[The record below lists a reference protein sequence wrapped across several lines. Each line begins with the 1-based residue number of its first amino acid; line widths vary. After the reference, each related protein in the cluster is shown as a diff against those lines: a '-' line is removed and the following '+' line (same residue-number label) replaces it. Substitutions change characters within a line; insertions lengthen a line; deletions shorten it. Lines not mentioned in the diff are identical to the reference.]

1 MERSADTLT
10 RSVSMDASYIP
21 DAVGRGIVTR
31 DAAVA
36 LERLMEREMVGFEDL
51 FAAQLDSQYEV
62 VCQVMES
69 AAALQGKRLRPRLA
83 LLGAAACGRVTPG
96 TRLAAVV
103 VEMVHAATLVH
114 DDVLDNADTRRG
126 APTPHLTWGNRSTI
140 LLGDILVSKAYIL
153 AASGDSPYAAQRVG
167 RAGLALCEGEL
178 RQQHTSGKWELPVEE
193 YIDILG
199 QKTGE
204 LCAASCVLGA
214 WSAGAD
220 PSMMSAVEAF
230 GMQLGIAF
238 QIYDDWLDVW
248 GSPALGKPIG
258 NDISNRKP
266 TLPTLSLVQQ
276 TSPSNR
282 AGLIDEL
289 NAAELTPELRTAL
302 DASTASSI
310 TLDAARD
317 YAEAACSALAP
328 LPDSAAKQALIGV
341 AQQCVCRNR

>member
-1 MERSADTLT
+1 
-10 RSVSMDASYIP
+10 MDSSYIP
-21 DAVGRGIVTR
+21 EAIGRGVVTR
-31 DAAVA
+31 EAAIA
-36 LERLMEREMVGFEDL
+36 LERIMEREMVGFEDL
-51 FAAQLDSQYEV
+51 LAAQLDSQYEI

-83 LLGAAACGRVTPG
+83 FLGAAACGRVTAN

-103 VEMVHAATLVH
+103 VEMIHAATLVH

-126 APTPHLTWGNRSTI
+126 APTPHLKWGNRSTI

-153 AASGDSPYAAQRVG
+153 AASGDSPIPAQRVG
-167 RAGLALCEGEL
+167 RAGLALCEGEM

-193 YIDILG
+193 YMDILG

-204 LCAASCVLGA
+204 LCATSSALGA

-220 PSMMSAVEAF
+220 ASSIAALERY

-248 GSPALGKPIG
+248 GTPALGKPIG

-266 TLPTLSLVQQ
+266 TLPTLTLVQQ
-276 TSPSNR
+276 TPIAQR
-282 AGLIDEL
+282 AELIGEL
-289 NAAELTPELRTAL
+289 NAAVLTPELRSVL
-302 DASTASSI
+302 DDSTASSV

-317 YAEAACSALAP
+317 YAEAACNALAV
-328 LPDSAAKQALIGV
+328 LPDTAAKQALIGV
-341 AQQCVCRNR
+341 AQQCICRNR